1 MKISIILIALL
12 FVNTSVLLAETI
24 GKLLT
29 NLNIGVLLIVEGV
42 LVISYY
48 VNGIVRDVRKA
59 SKIDMTN
66 LNLFVI
72 KNKKSA

>member
-24 GKLLT
+24 GRLLT
-29 NLNIGVLLIVEGV
+29 GINIWALLLIEGV

-48 VNGIVRDVRKA
+48 VNGIVKDIRKVA
-59 SKIDMTN
+59 EIDFSN
-66 LNLFVI
+66 LNLFVV
-72 KNKKSA
+72 KNNKNA